1 MEDIMH
7 PSRGWI
13 LIKVNQEEKQTKEG
27 IYLTDTLENEP
38 MNGEVLEIG
47 RPLIKEGGTVLE
59 APDFDLLDENHKPK
73 TRRKLQIGDT
83 LIFKQHTQHELPS
96 YVGDK
101 IAFVN
106 FESVLGVKFPEE
118 NVKKEDKKN
127 ES

>member
-1 MEDIMH
+1 MDIMY
-7 PSRGWI
+7 PARGWI
-13 LIKVNQEEKQTKEG
+13 LIKVNQEEKKTKEG

-38 MNGEVLEIG
+38 MYGEVLEIG
-47 RPLIKEGGTVLE
+47 RPLIKEGGVVLE
-59 APDFDLLDENHKPK
+59 APDFDFLDKDHKPIS
-73 TRRKLQIGDT
+73 RRKLQIGDT

-118 NVKKEDKKN
+118 QEKKD